1 MNRLFSGI
9 AGRFISFSSFRHGW
23 PCVVMAA
30 LLLSAGWAQGETCMQ
45 LTPSGWKERE
55 DRKEDYLL
63 TGLKEK
69 IGILP
74 LLNGGIW
81 KPEDI
86 VPPEGNVAC
95 GDKFLLPESKGG
107 RERWILMD
115 REGNECAHL
124 DVYLFESERMARKEF
139 ILERESFS
147 QLGDLVVWGKD
158 VAGERGTWCMYRLSG
173 KSVDCPEFAVRGN
186 LGIDFWT
193 GGRDFSISL
202 PEVEQLFDLFLD
214 RKNHIAAGEELNR
227 ALEKKRKRRAEYDR
241 EKKEQYLMDEK
252 IGPEERRR
260 MDPWYGMP
268 ELCRTIAG
276 FGREQVPVDLLRH
289 EEVLS
294 EELQI
299 PNVHE
304 GCMHFALF
312 HGGIEHGLY
321 LGMFQ
326 ELRHGAHAVLN
337 PVTPWDDTLTR
348 SDFIEI
354 LVAHARSRKEAMEL
368 LLKRRFY
375 DPLGRK
381 RDVRAVAA
389 ETDMGNS
396 KKTGLVGDFD
406 MFAGSV
412 CAPGENRSGA
422 KIASSVYFLRRN
434 TAVMLVSSDPR
445 YSVLSLARI
454 LDDRLLKYEKRL
466 KTEQK

>member
-9 AGRFISFSSFRHGW
+9 AGRFISFSSFRQGW

-368 LLKRRFY
+368 LLKMRFY

>member
-158 VAGERGTWCMYRLSG
+158 GARERGTWCMYRLSG

-354 LVAHARSRKEAMEL
+354 LEAHARSRKEAMEL
-368 LLKRRFY
+368 LLKMRFY

>member
-1 MNRLFSGI
+1 
-9 AGRFISFSSFRHGW
+9 
-23 PCVVMAA
+23 MAA

-69 IGILP
+69 IGTLP
-74 LLNGGIW
+74 LLNGGMW

-95 GDKFLLPESKGG
+95 GDKFLLPESEGG
-107 RERWILMD
+107 RECWILMD

-241 EKKEQYLMDEK
+241 KKKEQYLMVEK

-276 FGREQVPVDLLRH
+276 FGREQAPVDLLRH

-312 HGGIEHGLY
+312 HGGFEHGLY

-337 PVTPWDDTLTR
+337 PVVPWDDTLTR

-368 LLKRRFY
+368 LLKMRFY

-412 CAPGENRSGA
+412 CASGENGSGV
-422 KIASSVYFLRRN
+422 KTASSVYFLRGN
-434 TAVMLVSSDPR
+434 TAVMLVSTDPR
-445 YSVLSLARI
+445 YSVLSVARK
-454 LDDRLLKYEKRL
+454 LDGALLEYEEKAKRVQ
-466 KTEQK
+466 EENDVSVYHEERENR

>member
-1 MNRLFSGI
+1 MNRLLSGI
-9 AGRFISFSSFRHGW
+9 AGGLISFSSFRHGLLY
-23 PCVVMAA
+23 VVMAS
-30 LLLSAGWAQGETCMQ
+30 LLLPASWAEEKTCMQ
-45 LTPSGWKERE
+45 LTPSGWKERK
-55 DRKEDYLL
+55 DRKDEYLL
-63 TGLKEK
+63 PVLKEK
-69 IGILP
+69 TGTLP
-74 LLNGGIW
+74 LLDGGVW
-81 KPEDI
+81 KQEDI
-86 VPPEGNVAC
+86 VPPEGSVAC
-95 GDKFLLPESKGG
+95 GDKFLLPGLKGMQN
-107 RERWILMD
+107 RWLLMD
-115 REGNECAHL
+115 RDGNECAHL
-124 DVYLFESERMARKEF
+124 DVYLFESEKMARKEF

-186 LGIDFWT
+186 LGINFWT

-276 FGREQVPVDLLRH
+276 FGREQAPVDLLRH

-312 HGGIEHGLY
+312 HGEFEHGLY

-354 LVAHARSRKEAMEL
+354 LVAYARSRKEAMEL
-368 LLKRRFY
+368 LLKLRFY
-375 DPLGRK
+375 DPRNTK
-381 RDVRAVAA
+381 RDPRDVAA
-389 ETDMGNS
+389 ATVVKPG
-396 KKTGLVGDFD
+396 KVGDFD
-406 MFAGSV
+406 LGCGPVLGPDGALVKGSEQS
-412 CAPGENRSGA
+412 A
-422 KIASSVYFLRRN
+422 VYFLRGN
-434 TAVMLVSSDPR
+434 TAVMVLSTDPG
-445 YSVLSLARI
+445 YSVLGIARK
-454 LDDRLLKYEKRL
+454 LDAALEGKGDAPVS
-466 KTEQK
+466 QSD

>member
-1 MNRLFSGI
+1 M
-9 AGRFISFSSFRHGW
+9 
-23 PCVVMAA
+23 
-30 LLLSAGWAQGETCMQ
+30 
-45 LTPSGWKERE
+45 
-55 DRKEDYLL
+55 
-63 TGLKEK
+63 
-69 IGILP
+69 
-74 LLNGGIW
+74 
-81 KPEDI
+81 
-86 VPPEGNVAC
+86 
-95 GDKFLLPESKGG
+95 
-107 RERWILMD
+107 
-115 REGNECAHL
+115 
-124 DVYLFESERMARKEF
+124 
-139 ILERESFS
+139 
-147 QLGDLVVWGKD
+147 
-158 VAGERGTWCMYRLSG
+158 
-173 KSVDCPEFAVRGN
+173 
-186 LGIDFWT
+186 
-193 GGRDFSISL
+193 
-202 PEVEQLFDLFLD
+202 
-214 RKNHIAAGEELNR
+214 
-227 ALEKKRKRRAEYDR
+227 
-241 EKKEQYLMDEK
+241 
-252 IGPEERRR
+252 
-260 MDPWYGMP
+260 
-268 ELCRTIAG
+268 
-276 FGREQVPVDLLRH
+276 DLLRH

-368 LLKRRFY
+368 LLKMRFY